1 MIVSKTSS
9 KTFFLQ
15 LSVSSACVQS
25 QSCKESS
32 YNDYR
37 CVRGRCFTRQD
48 IYSLADFQLGYQ
60 HSEYTIGEED
70 GVVNNTVKIM
80 KLNDNILQKD
90 YQLTINVRHSDGP
103 YTAAL
108 SKTLLLCYHTY
119 TLT

>member
-1 MIVSKTSS
+1 MLVQHVCTVSHVKS
-9 KTFFLQ
+9 LAIAIID
-15 LSVSSACVQS
+15 VCV
-25 QSCKESS
+25 
-32 YNDYR
+32 
-37 CVRGRCFTRQD
+37 GGALQD
-48 IYSLADFQLGYQ
+48 IYSLTDFQLGYE

-70 GVVNNTVKIM
+70 GVVSNTVKIM